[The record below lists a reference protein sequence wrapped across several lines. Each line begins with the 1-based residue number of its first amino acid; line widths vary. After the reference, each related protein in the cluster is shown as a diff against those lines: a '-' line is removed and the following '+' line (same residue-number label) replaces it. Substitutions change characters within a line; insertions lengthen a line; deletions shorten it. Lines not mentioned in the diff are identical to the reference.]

1 MEGFLSPSIQQKFSD
16 EENEPEKSRA
26 SNYTVSTGHCC
37 VCACVCVFVHVHVHV
52 CVCVLIMVRM
62 VFDSVN

>member
-37 VCACVCVFVHVHVHV
+37 VHAYVCLCMYVY
-52 CVCVLIMVRM
+52 
-62 VFDSVN
+62 